1 MVRVSKKYLEDKLK
15 RESWRRLLNE
25 VQKSKSEEELI
36 KSVEKFLTSAEI
48 TMLEKRLAI
57 PILLKRGL
65 SYRAIGEVIDVS
77 PNTISFVKHN
87 LTKKPVVHRKY
98 SPTRHSG
105 RRQPDPKKYILPHG
119 KLVYPQRRDRI
130 R

>member
-1 MVRVSKKYLEDKLK
+1 MVRVSKKYLEEKLRRK
-15 RESWRRLLNE
+15 SWRRFLDE
-25 VQKSKSEEELI
+25 VRKSKSEDELTVNI
-36 KSVEKFLTSAEI
+36 KKFLTPAEV

-57 PILLKRGL
+57 PVLLERGL
-65 SYRAIGEVIDVS
+65 SYRAIGEAIDVS

-98 SPTRHSG
+98 SPARPSG

-119 KLVYPQRRDRI
+119 KLVYPVRRNRTK
-130 R
+130 